1 MSQPTQSWASASTT
15 TTAQSMDSTPP
26 TSTSSHSRPPTS
38 TNTRYPPPPTDKP
51 YPGSGTPQD
60 PFIVGWVPDD
70 PENPY
75 NWSKTRRWFITAQVR
90 LFSPSLNKQNSH
102 PHSQLAMSTFTVS
115 FSSSAY
121 TGGLQGIQRDLNVS
135 NDIAILGISLYVL
148 GFALGCFHSPPPP
161 SRYALNSSSQ
171 SLTICTPGRGT

>member
-1 MSQPTQSWASASTT
+1 MINLYNVSYLYLLPCVYKSFPSVCSLRPSMSQPTQSWASASTT

-75 NWSKTRRWFITAQVR
+75 NWSKNSTMVYYCSGTTFFHPRSINKIAT
-90 LFSPSLNKQNSH
+90 LTHSLQC
-102 PHSQLAMSTFTVS
+102 PPLP
-115 FSSSAY
+115 
-121 TGGLQGIQRDLNVS
+121 
-135 NDIAILGISLYVL
+135 
-148 GFALGCFHSPPPP
+148 FHSA
-161 SRYALNSSSQ
+161 ALPTLEASKASNA
-171 SLTICTPGRGT
+171 I